1 MNDEALPAGVILL
14 RRDAGRRY
22 ALGTMTGVFKADGA
36 ETRDTYSISEW
47 WLEPHSAGPGPHQ
60 HEANDDLFYV
70 IEGTMSFLA
79 GTQRLVA
86 GPGDFLRIP
95 AGVMHDFWNES
106 DARAGVFNVFIPG
119 GFERDMPAIEQ
130 WFRDQA
136 GKPD

>member
-1 MNDEALPAGVILL
+1 MSEPLLPEGVIFL
-14 RRDAGRRY
+14 RREAGRRY
-22 ALGTMTGVFKADGA
+22 ALGTMTGVFKADGD

-47 WLEPHSAGPGPHQ
+47 WLAPRSAGPGPHR

-70 IEGTMSFLA
+70 IEGAMSFRV
-79 GTQRLVA
+79 GEQRLVA

-95 AGVMHDFWNES
+95 AGVMHDFWNDS
-106 DARAGVFNVFIPG
+106 DARAGVFNLYIPG

-136 GKPD
+136 GNPG